1 MKNSELNSKPAFF
14 KVVVAFTNFMLPDR
28 EAFLLDQGSASLHRL
43 AASF

>member
-1 MKNSELNSKPAFF
+1 MNKSLIIEAAFF